1 MVEKGLSFP
10 LKLECIRYNEKHEF
24 IFCILECYDYHYV
37 STDQS
42 TYSFFLKTNFKP
54 FEVQN

>member
-10 LKLECIRYNEKHEF
+10 LKLECIRYNEQPEY
-24 IFCILECYDYHYV
+24 IFCTVECNDYCYI

-42 TYSFFLKTNFKP
+42 TYMFFLKTNFKP